1 MEQKENRMGTQ
12 PVPRLLLGTAVPLML
27 SLLVNSLY
35 NVVDSIFVS
44 RVNEAAL
51 TALSLAAPVQ
61 TIMSALGCGVAVGL
75 NAAISKAI
83 GEHNLSLI
91 HI

>member
-35 NVVDSIFVS
+35 NVVDSMFVS
-44 RVNEAAL
+44 YISEY
-51 TALSLAAPVQ
+51 APVSY
-61 TIMSALGCGVAVGL
+61 THLTL
-75 NAAISKAI
+75 PTN
-83 GEHNLSLI
+83 
-91 HI
+91 